1 MFYANIVKRM
11 EKSGGGWALV
21 FDDPDYYTVFIK
33 DFETAVMLFL
43 LPQYQMKKSKD
54 KSRISV
60 VGMTP

>member
-1 MFYANIVKRM
+1 M